1 MVICNTSGK
10 FVITATEMYGLI
22 FVFVIGIICINMIIT
37 FSGRDVIIART
48 GIDNI
53 FPYAAGVS
61 VVTAA

>member
-22 FVFVIGIICINMIIT
+22 FVIGIICINMIIT
-37 FSGRDVIIART
+37 FSGRDVVIART

-61 VVTAA
+61 VITAA